1 MITFLAEPNYIEPVY
16 GNLVFQFQSTGATD
30 PSKYKYRYVVDV
42 FTNEG
47 FITTLKITPSTQ
59 GWGQTD
65 LSPILMNYASSQPLN
80 VGCSG
85 ETPVHQIAWGYLDDN
100 MIVYSIKVG
109 EEYSTTPNG
118 VVVGYDGNG
127 NVGLPD
133 ILSQIS
139 YAFNGV
145 KEWFNGQQ
153 FNFQPYYLTGQ
164 TGNFPQYTS
173 MFMTNSPRTRYIRS
187 TDNAVL
193 AAFNWYSAS
202 PPEYGNPVDVSKQIY
217 SALFTFYDVDNN
229 LLQTSRSYN
238 VSDLCGTRPNCSWY
252 DGWFD
257 LPTNFAEQQV
267 VYLGVGIPN
276 LELYH
281 GIVVPDDT
289 KYYKVELEGIT
300 ASPAPPE
307 PEIADFDGC
316 SCHTYSYTNPF
327 DESIVVWTYL
337 DCLGDE
343 QSITA
348 NTLSSISWFACQN
361 TNSPSISTEVAV
373 DGGVCEVCECKTYS
387 ITNNTELGG
396 LFSYTNCSGD
406 TINQG
411 IESLET
417 IEFCACEGSVEDGGY
432 ELTELGDC
440 PLPFSADCR
449 SYGVSFSGS
458 TPYSYTYTGCCGT
471 QQTAIIPPSTS
482 LILKINFPAPT
493 PAGITAVLLGS
504 VSPDPC
510 PDPLP
515 ITGITFSA
523 GTQIIGRNVCDDTLQ
538 YFTYFGD
545 PIFLGVFFNFQ
556 ETLYEFI
563 EVGGGGFIDLVNPY
577 IFLSQAQGLSAF
589 PCPIYA
595 SGACFT
601 TLTKISEPFYF
612 YLDEVCSHGDRN
624 LFFMNKM
631 GAWDYYNFRERED
644 TGYSVNKQEYQA
656 SPLLYSQGWDT
667 TSYYGWASK
676 RNVWSN
682 NVVKAGVLYTAP
694 LPQAESIWLSEELFQ
709 SPSVYMIGDNGVL
722 EPIVITNTEVSVP
735 NYQINSTLYQISI
748 EYKSSYDTTRQQQE

>member
-1 MITFLAEPNYIEPVY
+1 
-16 GNLVFQFQSTGATD
+16 
-30 PSKYKYRYVVDV
+30 
-42 FTNEG
+42 
-47 FITTLKITPSTQ
+47 
-59 GWGQTD
+59 
-65 LSPILMNYASSQPLN
+65 
-80 VGCSG
+80 
-85 ETPVHQIAWGYLDDN
+85 
-100 MIVYSIKVG
+100 
-109 EEYSTTPNG
+109 
-118 VVVGYDGNG
+118 
-127 NVGLPD
+127 
-133 ILSQIS
+133 LSQIS

-153 FNFQPYYLTGQ
+153 FNFEPYYLTGQ

-173 MFMTNSPRTRYIRS
+173 MFITNSPRTRYIRS

-202 PPEYGNPVDVSKQIY
+202 PPEFGNPVDVSKQIY
-217 SALFTFYDVDNN
+217 SSLFTFYDVDNN
-229 LLQTSRSYN
+229 VLQTSRSYN

-276 LELYH
+276 LEQYH
-281 GIVVPDDT
+281 GIIVPNDT

-307 PEIADFDGC
+307 PEIDDFDGC
-316 SCHTYSYTNPF
+316 SCHTYSYSNPF
-327 DESIVVWTYL
+327 DEGIVVWTYL

-348 NTLSSISWFACQN
+348 NTLSSISWCACQN

-373 DGGVCEVCECKTYS
+373 DGGVCEVCVCKTYD
-387 ITNNTELGG
+387 ITNESEFES

-406 TINQG
+406 TINDDVA
-411 IESLET
+411 SLET
-417 IEFCACEGSVEDGGY
+417 KRVCACEDSVVAAGMTIT
-432 ELTELGDC
+432 LVGDC

-458 TPYSYTYTGCCGT
+458 TPYPYTYTGCCGT
-471 QQTAIIPPSTS
+471 EQTAIIPPSTS

-493 PAGITAVLLGS
+493 PSGITATLLGS

-589 PCPIYA
+589 PCPIYS